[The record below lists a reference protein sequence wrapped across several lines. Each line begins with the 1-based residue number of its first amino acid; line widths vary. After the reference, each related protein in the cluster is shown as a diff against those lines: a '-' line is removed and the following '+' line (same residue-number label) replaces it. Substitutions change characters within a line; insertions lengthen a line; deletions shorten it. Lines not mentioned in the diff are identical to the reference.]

1 MDQLTIALQEF
12 AMKLLVAAIYALVPV
27 AVMWIARQAQK
38 MRIEW
43 EESRPEIV
51 YAIERAAEIAVKAA
65 EQVNL
70 SGALGEFADSKLDYA
85 LDIAQK
91 YLDARGLKNIDLDL
105 LRAAIEAAVKD
116 AAFPH
121 VVTEKPV

>member
-27 AVMWIARQAQK
+27 AVMWITRQVQK
-38 MRIEW
+38 MW
-43 EESRPEIV
+43 LDWKDYQPDL
-51 YAIERAAEIAVKAA
+51 AHATQQAAEFAVKAA

-70 SGALGEFADSKLDYA
+70 SGALEEFADSKLDYA
-85 LDIAQK
+85 LEIAQK

-121 VVTEKPV
+121 VVTDKAG